1 MTSIIATFTVDL
13 RPGEDLPG
21 AAGRFELTKTWTG
34 ALEGTSSGTMLT
46 AGDPAT
52 GDAGYIASELFE
64 GTLQDRSGTVALQQL
79 GTMAGG
85 EPTLE
90 YVLVPG
96 SGTGALAGIRGTL
109 IIEGIDDDGV
119 HRVSIALA

>member
-1 MTSIIATFTVDL
+1 MTSITAAFTVDL

-34 ALEGTSSGTMLT
+34 ALEGTSRGTMLT

-52 GDAGYIASELFE
+52 GDAGYIASEVFE
-64 GTLQDRSGTVALQQL
+64 GTLQGRSGTVALQQL

-85 EPTLE
+85 EPALE

-96 SGTGALAGIRGTL
+96 SGTEALAGTRGTL
-109 IIEGIDDDGV
+109 TIDGIDDDGV
-119 HRVSIALA
+119 HRVSISLV